1 MIPTPNFDVPRK
13 EFFISEKQTLVDL
26 NRQAFLQHTTVAK
39 LMNEEKEQ
47 MCHSESYI
55 DSPELR
61 YICEIIDLFFA
72 NKKVYGK
79 YMAGENHDF

>member
-1 MIPTPNFDVPRK
+1 ML
-13 EFFISEKQTLVDL
+13 EKQILVDL

-47 MCHSESYI
+47 TCHSEPYI
-55 DSPELR
+55 DSPEVR

-72 NKKVYGK
+72 NKKVYEK
-79 YMAGENHDF
+79 CVAEKNRD

>member
-1 MIPTPNFDVPRK
+1 MPG
-13 EFFISEKQTLVDL
+13 KQTLIEL
-26 NRQAFLQHTTVAK
+26 NRRALLQHTTVAK
-39 LMNEEKEQ
+39 LLNEEQER

-72 NKKVYGK
+72 NKKAYEKVC
-79 YMAGENHDF
+79 GEKNHDFDKSQNLK